1 MVRARYQKW
10 FGHKNIGRRVKRILQ
25 RRWKERFHRPFRALC
40 VTSGSVVTE
49 LTMGDVRRHGPLL
62 LGMQNYE
69 AARGRIYSSRKEGKK
84 LIREVMLLFA
94 TVISKTIYLL
104 ISANEQSKKKWE
116 NDVRIGI
123 K

>member
-1 MVRARYQKW
+1 
-10 FGHKNIGRRVKRILQ
+10 
-25 RRWKERFHRPFRALC
+25 
-40 VTSGSVVTE
+40 
-49 LTMGDVRRHGPLL
+49 MGDVRRHGPLL